1 MNKHLQLWET
11 KKWTKQETFESLIQ
25 HCYKGWHLPL
35 KNTFWRKSRKV
46 CHDSDTDNYCLYIAI
61 YLHCS
66 LNQDSSTSYT
76 RVSLKQSYLQ
86 KKQQSSSTSQTHLSS
101 SRIIEPSSATFTRGT
116 RSGPSWLSSPFSA
129 SSSSSSSWSGV
140 LFSSC
145 LQYYRAKNI
154 ICGSTPPNCCSMCQ
168 MLNNL
173 INHLT
178 IQPKNKLADAD
189 SEICFSFCC
198 VMDKSKTVMWKARG
212 SFTKH
217 SHSLF

>member
-1 MNKHLQLWET
+1 MRNKAVNKTGDIWKLN
-11 KKWTKQETFESLIQ
+11 IQ
-25 HCYKGWHLPL
+25 HCYKGRHLPPQ
-35 KNTFWRKSRKV
+35 NTFWRKSRKV
-46 CHDSDTDNYCLYIAI
+46 CHWWDRAIAI
-61 YLHCS
+61 NLHCS
-66 LNQDSSTSYT
+66 LNQDSSTLITSYT

-86 KKQQSSSTSQTHLSS
+86 KKQQSSTSWQWVKHRTHLSS
-101 SRIIEPSSATFTRGT
+101 SSIIEPSSATFTRGT

-154 ICGSTPPNCCSMCQ
+154 TCGSTPPNCCSVCQ

-178 IQPKNKLADAD
+178 TQPRNKLADTH
-189 SEICFSFCC
+189 SEICFSFCYM
-198 VMDKSKTVMWKARG
+198 MDKSKTVIWKARG
-212 SFTKH
+212 SFIEH
-217 SHSLF
+217 SHRLFF